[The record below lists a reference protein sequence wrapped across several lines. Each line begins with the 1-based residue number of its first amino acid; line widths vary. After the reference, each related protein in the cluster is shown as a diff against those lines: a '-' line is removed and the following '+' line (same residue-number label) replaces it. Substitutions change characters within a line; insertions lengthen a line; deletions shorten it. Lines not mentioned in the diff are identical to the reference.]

1 MADPPENKELSP
13 KLGFLFGI
21 RDFLG
26 NYDFSPK
33 LGTFSE
39 IRRYFKSFW
48 EYSEIFPGFFFFL
61 LAKTSPACTVAKLLN
76 PPQWA

>member
-48 EYSEIFPGFFFFL
+48 EYSEIFPGFFSFCWQKHHQLVLQVNF
-61 LAKTSPACTVAKLLN
+61 
-76 PPQWA
+76 